1 VSRRF
6 ALLVSPVSAGG
17 KALAAL
23 PEVEAELTR
32 LGAAHHTVETRSPE
46 HAREAATAAA
56 EAGETV
62 VALGGDGLLRPIATA
77 LRGSETAV
85 ALVPCG
91 RGNDFARVLEVPTD
105 PAAAARV
112 AVDGRERPVD
122 VALVGDVPYI
132 GIASFGFDSVA
143 NRIAND
149 SKLVK
154 GNLVYA
160 YAALRA
166 LASWKPARFTVEV
179 DGERHELTGY
189 SVAIGNSRAYGG
201 GMILFPHAEYDD
213 GRLDVLLAARHSK
226 LRFLLDLPKVFKG
239 THLDSPHAKLLRGRE
254 VKVDSDPP
262 FDIYADGDPI
272 ARTPATVSVEP
283 RSLRVIVP
291 A

>member
-32 LGAAHHTVETRSPE
+32 VGAEHRTVETRSPD
-46 HAREAATAAA
+46 HAREAASEAAQ
-56 EAGETV
+56 AGETI
-62 VALGGDGLLRPIATA
+62 VALGGDGLLRPVATA
-77 LRGSETAV
+77 IRGTETAV

-91 RGNDFARVLEVPTD
+91 RGNDFARVLEVPNE

-112 AVDGRERPVD
+112 AVEGEERQVD
-122 VALVGDVPYI
+122 VALVGGVPYI
-132 GIASFGFDSVA
+132 GIASLGFDSVA
-143 NRIAND
+143 NRIANE
-149 SKLVK
+149 SKVVK
-154 GNLVYA
+154 GDLVYA

-189 SVAIGNSRAYGG
+189 SVAIGNSKAYGG
-201 GMILFPHAEYDD
+201 GMILFPHGELDD
-213 GRLDVLLAARHSK
+213 GHLDVLLASRHSK

-239 THLDSPHAKLLRGRE
+239 THVESPHAKLLRGRE

-262 FDIYADGDPI
+262 FDVYADGDPI
-272 ARTPATVSVEP
+272 ARTPATVTVEP